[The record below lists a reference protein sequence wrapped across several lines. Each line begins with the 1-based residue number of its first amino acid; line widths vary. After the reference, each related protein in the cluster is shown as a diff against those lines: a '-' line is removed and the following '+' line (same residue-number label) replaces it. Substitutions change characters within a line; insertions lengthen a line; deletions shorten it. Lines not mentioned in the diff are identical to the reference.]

1 MPLFGM
7 DGKQSHDSLFGQ
19 DGLPL
24 RHRVTTMGAVFGKE
38 GKYLI
43 LRHNWCDM
51 MRRRRRLVRSMCGIR
66 YSSVSVGELPASRG
80 RESEHAPSCEAE
92 SVSEREQCT
101 PHGLRLA

>member
-38 GKYLI
+38 GKYLTD
-43 LRHNWCDM
+43 LSFFKHR
-51 MRRRRRLVRSMCGIR
+51 
-66 YSSVSVGELPASRG
+66 ELNF
-80 RESEHAPSCEAE
+80 
-92 SVSEREQCT
+92 
-101 PHGLRLA
+101 